1 MLILIIIIIFI
12 LTINNRQIRD
22 RCTLHSILFAK
33 RYKFSENNFY
43 VNLSYNVIIIFIS
56 HFIYAPNLEHI
67 SNCLK
72 NESLLHSLCISF
84 SVVFKLLIPFILHVS
99 CTLCWFAYVNVFQIF

>member
-72 NESLLHSLCISF
+72 MKVFYIAYVFPSLLYLNS
-84 SVVFKLLIPFILHVS
+84 
-99 CTLCWFAYVNVFQIF
+99 